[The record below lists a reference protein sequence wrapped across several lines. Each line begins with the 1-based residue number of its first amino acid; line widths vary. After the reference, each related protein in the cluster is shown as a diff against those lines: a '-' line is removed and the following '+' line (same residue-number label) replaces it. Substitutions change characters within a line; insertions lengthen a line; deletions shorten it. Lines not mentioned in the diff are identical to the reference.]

1 MTAWKPNSRAD
12 DATIRAFGDVISS
25 IDKSVQQMS
34 HTRDDRTFRETAR
47 MASVSIRKLLLDGAP
62 LVGMALQGARF
73 HKLAETIRSE
83 PMILDS
89 TVNLEYRTHISSP
102 AAWATRIHDSIE
114 IHSLPGW
121 SHSNMS
127 TYQVD
132 AAIFDESTAPTL
144 KLKRFLNQQ
153 LIQVGRKGDEQKYS
167 LGDVLKYVANTEGA
181 HMDNYKSDN
190 KTKNAPYLEMIGG
203 SDTFIYPHFVVL
215 FVAAYLRNRYSQSLT
230 SSNQWNRYLSKNIV
244 PRVEGQ
250 ILIQGEIPN
259 LGWRGP
265 RTSIGIDVNDL
276 LKPPP
281 EVQHNPSWII
291 KSAV

>member
-12 DATIRAFGDVISS
+12 DTTIRAFGDVISS
-25 IDKSVQQMS
+25 IDKSVQQIY
-34 HTRDDRTFRETAR
+34 HIHDDRAFRETAR
-47 MASVSIRKLLLDGAP
+47 MSSVSIRKLLLDGAP
-62 LVGMALQGARF
+62 LVQMALQGPRF
-73 HKLAETIRSE
+73 HKLAETIQSE
-83 PMILDS
+83 PMILNS
-89 TVNLEYRTHISSP
+89 TVNLEYRPHVSSP

-121 SHSNMS
+121 SHSQMS
-127 TYQVD
+127 TYKVSS
-132 AAIFDESTAPTL
+132 AIFDESVAPTL
-144 KLKRFLNQQ
+144 KLKQFLNQQ

-181 HMDNYKSDN
+181 HMDNYESDN
-190 KTKNAPYLEMIGG
+190 KTKNAPYLEMMGG
-203 SDTFIYPHFVVL
+203 PDTFIYPHFVVL
-215 FVAAYLRNRYSQSLT
+215 FVATYVRNCYSRSLT
-230 SSNQWNRYLSKNIV
+230 STNQWNCYLNKNIV

-259 LGWRGP
+259 LDWRGP
-265 RTSIGIDVNDL
+265 FTLIGVNVNDL

-281 EVQHNPSWII
+281 EVQRNPGWVI